1 MNIKRKETTHG
12 ALAES
17 MYLYDTANRK
27 AKTLYP
33 TWVIGLLAAIGFLAF
48 AATGFWGYPTDDSV
62 LYTIFHPPWA
72 LFLWFGAAI
81 LLLQLAIFKQR
92 NLARWRWG
100 SFSITLISIVA
111 IAISYV
117 RPDVLKELTDALVAI
132 FRNLGITLG
141 GGRIKWNL
149 VNFGLIALY
158 IYDRV
163 TLWAS
168 GKRAEYVSF
177 LDEFNP
183 SLTGEGG
190 RPAPPTRW
198 ELASQD
204 LFAGAALCLVLGFVL
219 QDVILNLVA
228 PQLTGSR
235 IAACDVSWIAG
246 TCQSGGANNL
256 PTLNSI
262 DWRVAIFAVTA
273 SLFILGIGLIARTFF
288 LQRDAADDT
297 VVRGVLATIWSVINP
312 LDVFFRNLRNV
323 LWPIF
328 AFAGVLAAATSARY
342 IRLYL
347 HALSDQRTCGGA
359 ATCSDLKEYASYLAN
374 SVDTSRFL
382 DQAYLLEARFLA
394 LAIGTG
400 ALAVIAILLAAR
412 ILVTS
417 RIPVTPR
424 RTGVNNSLFRNWLWF
439 FGSIARILLI
449 SFWVLSI
456 CLSALMKALQ
466 SVNATSRVPF
476 PQPGIST
483 IVSFIFFLIIG
494 IPLMWR
500 NFRKRRQPQS

>member
-1 MNIKRKETTHG
+1 MNIKRDEKTQG

-17 MYLYDTANRK
+17 MFLYDTANGR
-27 AKTLYP
+27 AKILYP
-33 TWVIGLLAAIGFLAF
+33 TWVIGLLVVIGFFAF
-48 AATGFWGYPTDDSV
+48 AATGFLGYPSDDPA

-92 NLARWRWG
+92 NLTRWRWG
-100 SFSITLISIVA
+100 TFIITMISIIA
-111 IAISYV
+111 IAVSYV
-117 RPDVLKELTDALVAI
+117 RPDALKDLADTIVAI
-132 FRNLGITLG
+132 FRDLGITLG

-158 IYDRV
+158 IYDRI
-163 TLWAS
+163 TLWVS

-183 SLTGEGG
+183 SSSEGG
-190 RPAPPTRW
+190 RLASPARW

-204 LFAGAALCLVLGFVL
+204 VFAGAALCLVLGLIL
-219 QDVILNLVA
+219 QDATLNLVA

-235 IAACDVSWIAG
+235 IDACDVSWIAG
-246 TCQSGGANNL
+246 TCQSGGANNP

-262 DWRVAIFAVTA
+262 DWRIAIFAVAA
-273 SLFILGIGLIARTFF
+273 SLFILGTGLIARTFF
-288 LQRDAADDT
+288 LRRDVADDT

-312 LDVFFRNLRNV
+312 LDIFFRNLRNV

-328 AFAGVLAAATSARY
+328 VFAGVLATATSARY

-347 HALSDQRTCGGA
+347 HALSDQRTCSGT
-359 ATCSDLKEYASYLAN
+359 ATCPDLKEYASYLAN
-374 SVDTSRFL
+374 SVDTHRFM

-394 LAIGTG
+394 LAVG
-400 ALAVIAILLAAR
+400 AGVLAMLAILLAAR

-417 RIPVTPR
+417 RIPVSLTRIR
-424 RTGVNNSLFRNWLWF
+424 RSNSLFLNWLGF
-439 FGSIARILLI
+439 FGSVARILLI

-456 CLSALMKALQ
+456 SLSAFMKALQ
-466 SVNATSRVPF
+466 SVNVTARVPF

-483 IVSFIFFLIIG
+483 IVSFVAFLVIG

-500 NFRKRRQPQS
+500 IFRKRLQTRS